1 MNEKIEMLEEELAES
16 SEEDDEDLDSELND
30 EIGDADF
37 NFTSNNKLPSD
48 RPKAEQQMSSP

>member
-1 MNEKIEMLEEELAES
+1 MLEEELAES